1 MEPIQLPAI
10 FTKMTPRVDK
20 SWKLEIE
27 TRELNG
33 ENIRK
38 LAERLGTEGWWI
50 NVANPTDLQLDDL
63 PKEAA
68 DSGMEGKSPSQ
79 RLHSVLFVLWKQ
91 NGMKGSFDNYY
102 ITAIE
107 SLIDTIKARLEPSGR

>member
-10 FTKMTPRVDK
+10 FTKMTPRADK

-27 TRELNG
+27 TRELAG
-33 ENIRK
+33 DNIRK

-50 NVANPTDLQLDDL
+50 NVANPTDLQLEDL
-63 PKEAA
+63 PKDAA

-79 RLHSVLFVLWKQ
+79 RLHSVLYVLWKQ
-91 NGMKGSFDNYY
+91 NGEKGSFDSYY
-102 ITAIE
+102 LTAMNSLIE
-107 SLIDTIKARLEPSGR
+107 SVKTRLDPTGR